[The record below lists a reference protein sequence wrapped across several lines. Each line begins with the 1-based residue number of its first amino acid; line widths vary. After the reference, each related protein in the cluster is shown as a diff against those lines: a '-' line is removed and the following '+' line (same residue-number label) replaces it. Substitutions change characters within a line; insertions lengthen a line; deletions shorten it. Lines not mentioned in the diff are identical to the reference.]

1 MSDEEAKSGQHET
14 NILPA
19 SFWLSHGN
27 RYPFDANDHWW
38 KFGKVT
44 GVPATMLT
52 DDWALRAARG
62 IMGNFMDRRV
72 IGETVRNGIDEEV
85 RAEVVETMAG
95 IIRAAKSEEGA
106 ALVADYVARSR
117 EGR

>member
-1 MSDEEAKSGQHET
+1 MSKPGQHDT

-19 SFWLSHGN
+19 GFWLSHGN
-27 RYPFDANDHWW
+27 RYPYDANDHWW

-62 IMGNFMDRRV
+62 IMGNLMDRNV
-72 IGETVRNGIDEEV
+72 IGEAVRNQVDEEV
-85 RAEVVETMAG
+85 RAEVIETMAG
-95 IIRAAKSEEGA
+95 IIRAAKEEKLNE
-106 ALVADYVARSR
+106 LVVDLDERDVVR
-117 EGR
+117 

>member
-1 MSDEEAKSGQHET
+1 MSKPGQHET

-27 RYPFDANDHWW
+27 RYPYDANDHWW
-38 KFGKVT
+38 KVEKQVGA
-44 GVPATMLT
+44 PQTMTT
-52 DDWALRAARG
+52 DDWAFRAARG
-62 IMGNFMDRRV
+62 IMGNFMDRNV
-72 IGETVRNGIDEEV
+72 IGEATRNNVDEDVRTEV
-85 RAEVVETMAG
+85 IETMAG